1 MKNFKKAFALLLAL
15 AMVFTMVACAKQ
27 PAADDTTTPDAPA
40 ADEKIRIVVVS
51 KNLADNFF
59 LNYQY
64 PAEDKAAELGIEFEW
79 VAPAENVVED
89 QVKMFESVVATK
101 PDAIFFAPIDPEGAV
116 DLINDAVAQGITVA
130 TFDSDSPDSDRAFF
144 IGCSGYDLGYQCGE
158 AMVKALPDGGNVAVV
173 LGQAGIPVL
182 EDRKAG
188 FEAAIKDHNITVRDT
203 LVYDLSSATI
213 ATVEAIEQYISAY
226 GSEINGLYCVAG
238 WQCYADVGSM
248 PYTKAW
254 ADNGGSFINIDTSYE
269 SINFIK
275 EGICKVHIAQNTA
288 GASNNSLEILY
299 RMAKGEELA
308 AVVSDLGLTLD
319 EGNNIWLDGIYVDAD
334 NCDAIRETLPEGF

>member
-1 MKNFKKAFALLLAL
+1 MKTLKKAFALLLAMM
-15 AMVFTMVACAKQ
+15 MVLTMVACGNNQ
-27 PAADDTTTPDAPA
+27 PAADGDGDV
-40 ADEKIRIVVVS
+40 ADSSGDKIRIVVVS

-64 PAEDKAAELGIEFEW
+64 PAEDKAEELGIDFKW

-89 QVKMFESVVATK
+89 QVEMFESVVATK
-101 PDAIFFAPIDPEGAV
+101 PDAIFFAPIDPDGAV
-116 DLINDAVAQGITVA
+116 DLINNAVAQGITVA
-130 TFDSDSPDSDRAFF
+130 TFDSDCPESDRAFF

-158 AMVKALPDGGNVAVV
+158 AMVEALPEGGNVAVV

-182 EDRKAG
+182 EDRKDG
-188 FEAAIKDHNITVRDT
+188 FEAAIKDHNINVRDT
-203 LVYDLSSATI
+203 IVYDLSSATI
-213 ATVEAIEQYISAY
+213 ATVDAIEQYISAY
-226 GSEINGLYCVAG
+226 GNEIDGLYCVAG

-254 ADNGGSFINIDTSYE
+254 ADNGGVFINIDTSYE

-275 EGICKVHIAQNTA
+275 EGICKVHVAQNTSGAA
-288 GASNNSLEILY
+288 GNALDILY

-308 AVVSDLGLTLD
+308 AIVSDLGLTLD
-319 EGNNIWLDGIYVDAD
+319 ADKNIWLDGIYVDAE